1 MHVEFGQAVFGN
13 DDQKLGDVDGLVV
26 DAGTKRAT
34 FILVGSGLLG
44 TKKHKIGVSAI
55 GSVDQDGLHLGKL
68 APKGD
73 DRAPIL
79 DSVEVELPERDQPLP
94 TFIPAAGVGGPIITT
109 EPNLPGRYPDE
120 SSFFDVA
127 PIDPGPV
134 EVFSNLEENEVVLG
148 KGTEVFASDG
158 DKLGHAV
165 AFDLGDM
172 GLVARVVVSE
182 GLIFKQRATI
192 DMPEIE
198 EFGSDAIHLRLTKAA
213 AESRL

>member
-1 MHVEFGQAVFGN
+1 MQVDLGQAVFGN
-13 DDQKLGDVDGLVV
+13 DNQKLGEIDGLVV

-34 FILVGSGLLG
+34 YILVGSGLLG

-55 GSVDQDGLHLGKL
+55 GSVDQDGVHLGNL

-79 DSVEVELPERDQPLP
+79 DSEEVELPERDQPLP
-94 TFIPAAGVGGPIITT
+94 TFIPAAGVGGPIVTT
-109 EPNLPGRYPDE
+109 EPDLPGRYPDE
-120 SSFFDVA
+120 SSFFEVA

-134 EVFSNLEENEVVLG
+134 EIFSNLEENEVVLG

-158 DKLGHAV
+158 DKLGHAI

-172 GLVARVVVSE
+172 GLVERVVVSE

-192 DMPEIE
+192 DLPEIE
-198 EFGSDAIHLRLTKAA
+198 EFGTNAIHLRLTKAA
-213 AESRL
+213 AESRR

>member
-1 MHVEFGQAVFGN
+1 MHIDFDQAVFGS
-13 DDQKLGDVDGLVV
+13 DTQKLGDVDGLVV

-44 TKKHKIGVSAI
+44 NTKHKIGVSAI
-55 GSVDQDGLHLGKL
+55 SAVAQDGLHLGHL

-94 TFIPAAGVGGPIITT
+94 TFIPAAGAGGPIITT
-109 EPNLPGRYPDE
+109 EPDLPGRYPADN
-120 SSFFDVA
+120 SFFEVA

-134 EVFSNLEENEVVLG
+134 EVFSNLQENEVVLG

-172 GLVARVVVSE
+172 GLVERVVVSE
-182 GLIFKQRATI
+182 GLIFKKRATI
-192 DMPEIE
+192 ALPEIE
-198 EFGSDAIHLRLTKAA
+198 EFGTDAIHLRLTKAA
-213 AESRL
+213 AASRM